1 MPHLRNAFF
10 ILILCF
16 FIVPLKAQHEYFSI
30 QTGVNTYKL
39 KNYKEVDGIT
49 GKLGFGV
56 RTRLHQ
62 YFSFEYNLIYLQDQH
77 CTAESNL
84 FTNIQT
90 IIKIKSHI
98 LQNQFLM
105 VLLIKSNLINVRGGI
120 DLDITVNRNSK
131 QSESMVYSNDCL
143 YVGENT
149 HRIFL
154 ISAQLGLA
162 FNLNRFMIAVDF
174 IKAVTP
180 TYAPV
185 SSGSKY
191 NGDPVYKEMLSFTL
205 GYLILPKS

>member
-16 FIVPLKAQHEYFSI
+16 FVVPLKAQHEYFSI

-105 VLLIKSNLINVRGGI
+105 VLLQESGLPCEHNVPLLSGLIQYLTKCRQGKFKRRTKCG
-120 DLDITVNRNSK
+120 
-131 QSESMVYSNDCL
+131 
-143 YVGENT
+143 
-149 HRIFL
+149 
-154 ISAQLGLA
+154 
-162 FNLNRFMIAVDF
+162 
-174 IKAVTP
+174 TP
-180 TYAPV
+180 TLLSVRPNQQNTQRI
-185 SSGSKY
+185 
-191 NGDPVYKEMLSFTL
+191 NGQTGATGF
-205 GYLILPKS
+205 